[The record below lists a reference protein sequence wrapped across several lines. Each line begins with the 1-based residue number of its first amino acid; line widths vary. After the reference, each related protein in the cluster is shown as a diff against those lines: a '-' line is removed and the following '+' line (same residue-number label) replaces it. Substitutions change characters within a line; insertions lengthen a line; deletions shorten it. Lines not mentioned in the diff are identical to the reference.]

1 MLSSSYYNSSS
12 LHPLY
17 NRHPIS
23 VFSIS
28 SSSLLPRHRPQDSPD
43 SPTGDTTPD
52 FFPPSEPISRTHNA
66 KTTSLLSRHLLR
78 ESPVPQ
84 HWDEFQSHDEVFP
97 LEEHVKR
104 HELSLIATRR
114 APTFPGSI
122 SSYRPDVSTSPLQA
136 LFPRCDENED
146 EDIII
151 KAVEI
156 RRKVTAEIFLQA
168 MNKGKFG
175 LTYSGNLAAKLGDFL
190 DFVMI
195 QAAHMKRS
203 PDFENSSFNLRAKIV
218 IQDLGVVPL
227 IRWLKHNELSYP
239 KIAKLLNMSRGNLD
253 SVRRIAE
260 WLKSIHVKGEFLG
273 PVLTKAGDNVL
284 ERSNEELDEIV
295 EYLESNGV
303 RRDWMGFVMSRCPQ
317 LLSYSMD
324 EIRTRVKFFTDMGM
338 NEKDFGTMVF
348 EYSRV
353 LGYFSLDEM
362 NQKVDY
368 LKEFGI
374 SHEDVGRLLAF
385 KPQLMG
391 CSIEETWKP
400 LVKYFYYLGITKDGM
415 RRMLMVKPMVFC
427 VDLEKTIV
435 PKVRF
440 FQDIGIEDAA
450 IGNML
455 VKFPPLL
462 TYSLQK
468 KIRAVVIYLMTRA
481 GVSQTDIAKVIASGP
496 ELMGCSIV
504 HKLDINVKYFLSLG
518 IRPRVLGEMVADFP
532 MLLRYS
538 VQVLRP
544 KYQYLRRTMVGSLH
558 DVIEYPRF
566 FSYSLE
572 GRIIPRHKV
581 MVENQMN
588 MKLRYMLACS
598 DEEFEKKVEAT
609 LEKRQNFE
617 AASLELSKEL
627 QDMV

>member
-195 QAAHMKRS
+195 QAAHM
-203 PDFENSSFNLRAKIV
+203 
-218 IQDLGVVPL
+218 
-227 IRWLKHNELSYP
+227 WLKHNELSYP

-295 EYLESNGV
+295 EY
-303 RRDWMGFVMSRCPQ
+303 F
-317 LLSYSMD
+317 MD

-362 NQKVDY
+362 NQ
-368 LKEFGI
+368 
-374 SHEDVGRLLAF
+374 
-385 KPQLMG
+385 
-391 CSIEETWKP
+391 
-400 LVKYFYYLGITKDGM
+400 
-415 RRMLMVKPMVFC
+415 
-427 VDLEKTIV
+427 
-435 PKVRF
+435 KVRF

-558 DVIEYPRF
+558 DVIEYPRLDQTAG
-566 FSYSLE
+566 SSV
-572 GRIIPRHKV
+572 IH
-581 MVENQMN
+581 
-588 MKLRYMLACS
+588 LR
-598 DEEFEKKVEAT
+598 DE
-609 LEKRQNFE
+609 
-617 AASLELSKEL
+617 
-627 QDMV
+627 